1 MTGSNS
7 SRKVPIH
14 RGACPRKSCK
24 RLEQAHYILCSC
36 LFLTAGHDNL
46 LASLPDPL
54 GYLLSEDGE
63 SIQQE
68 LTLNEAQ
75 KTRRSVR
82 SFGRRKIR
90 NAVHTSISN
99 MYPSTPHEKIQ
110 RLMIMKQMPPS
121 THGAHEQ
128 QSTLEALCYKHLF
141 ELYKLLHGAFLSI
154 GFPQHWHFH
163 PYYLLLGEIP

>member
-54 GYLLSEDGE
+54 GYLPSEDGE

-99 MYPSTPHEKIQ
+99 MNRYNASWSWSKCRRQATELMSNNQLWRPYATSTCLNSINSFMVLSF
-110 RLMIMKQMPPS
+110 RL
-121 THGAHEQ
+121 G
-128 QSTLEALCYKHLF
+128 
-141 ELYKLLHGAFLSI
+141 FLII
-154 GFPQHWHFH
+154 GIFIHIITPWN
-163 PYYLLLGEIP
+163 PIICI